1 MMHYSETEKA
11 HWMNEAIKEAKKA
24 EVLGEVP
31 IGAVVIHE
39 NKVIGRGHNL
49 RETSKNATTHAE
61 MIAIQE
67 ANRYLNNWRLENC
80 QLFVT
85 LEPCPMCS
93 GAIVLSRIE
102 EVYYGPKDIKGGA
115 AGTLMNL
122 LQDDRLNHQAYVEQ
136 GVLEEECR
144 DLLVSFFKELRR
156 KKKQAKLNQECNCQR
171 NNTEIE

>member
-1 MMHYSETEKA
+1 MNQYTESEKA
-11 HWMNEAIKEAKKA
+11 YWMNEAIIEAKKA

-31 IGAVVIHE
+31 IGAVVVHD
-39 NKVIGRGHNL
+39 NKVVGRGHNL

-67 ANRYLNNWRLENC
+67 ANKVLNNWRLEEC

-85 LEPCPMCS
+85 LEPCAMCS

-102 EVYYGPKDIKGGA
+102 EVYYGPRDLKGGT

-122 LQDDRLNHQAYVEQ
+122 LQDDRLNHQAYVEE

-144 DLLVSFFKELRR
+144 ELLTSFFKELRR
-156 KKKQAKLNQECNCQR
+156 KKKEAKLNQECSCKEEDR
-171 NNTEIE
+171 K